1 MMKNTII
8 YELPMKYWGN
18 IFNKILIILHIKK
31 KPFIECKDFEEF
43 FKISEI
49 YK

>member
-1 MMKNTII
+1 MDNKII
-8 YELPMKYWGN
+8 YQLPMKYWGN
-18 IFNKILIILHIKK
+18 IFDKILIILHIKK
-31 KPFIECKDFEEF
+31 KPCIECKDFEEF